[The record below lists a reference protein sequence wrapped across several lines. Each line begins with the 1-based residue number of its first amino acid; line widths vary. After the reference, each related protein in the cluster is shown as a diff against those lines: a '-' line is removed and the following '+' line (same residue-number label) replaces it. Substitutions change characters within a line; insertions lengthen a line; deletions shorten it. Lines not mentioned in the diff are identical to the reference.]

1 MRKPR
6 KGHERHKKITPIA
19 NISVTNLAIC
29 THPQGEPDGSMD
41 FNDIYIISN
50 LMETDLSSVIKSP
63 QALTG
68 QHLQFFTFQILKGL
82 R

>member
-1 MRKPR
+1 
-6 KGHERHKKITPIA
+6 
-19 NISVTNLAIC
+19 
-29 THPQGEPDGSMD
+29 MD